1 MGLWQVAGGIYMTAW
16 NNVTRLTQ
24 NKASYLMLWKRQTR
38 LYIISTILELCW
50 FLSYLYQEITW
61 IKILS
66 S

>member
-38 LYIISTILELCW
+38 LYKHNFGIVLVS
-50 FLSYLYQEITW
+50 
-61 IKILS
+61 
-66 S
+66 